1 MRPQKKDHQSQNGQ
15 ALVEFA
21 MSLFFLLLLISGIVD
36 LGRAIFTYMDL
47 REAAQ
52 EGAAYGTVNPRDIA
66 GIKDRAKESSNVF
79 DPTDT
84 NLSVIVTTH
93 ANPCLGFESGDEEK
107 RRIIVDASIS
117 DFPLTMPFMGTILG
131 TQVLTI
137 TASIQDTVLVPLC
150 P

>member
-1 MRPQKKDHQSQNGQ
+1 MRPQKKDHQSQSGQ

-21 MSLFFLLLLISGIVD
+21 MGLFFLLLLISGIVD

-52 EGAAYGTVNPRDIA
+52 EGAAYATVNPYDIA
-66 GIKDRAKESSNVF
+66 GIKARAKASSNVF
-79 DPTDT
+79 DPTDI
-84 NLSVIVTTH
+84 NLTANPIIES
-93 ANPCLGFESGDEEK
+93 NPCLGKNITVNVSM
-107 RRIIVDASIS
+107 AN
-117 DFPLTMPFMGTILG
+117 FPLTMPFMGTILG
-131 TQVLTI
+131 TQTLTI